1 MGPVRL
7 GELGE
12 GLLFRTRLTGRNG
25 MVMGFAVRREEPEV
39 LVEWTDS
46 QQLRY
51 LHPGVLVD
59 PTPSVLVRR
68 AAS

>member
-1 MGPVRL
+1 M
-7 GELGE
+7 GE

-25 MVMGFAVRREEPEV
+25 MVMGFAVRNGVAEV
-39 LVEWTDS
+39 VVEWMDNH
-46 QQLRY
+46 QLRY

-68 AAS
+68 RVEA